1 MLSLTARPLIEATVP
16 VLLAHGE
23 AITRHFYERMFS
35 HHPELKNLFNMGNQA
50 TGDQAQALAGSVY
63 AFAAHMDKPA
73 IIGPV
78 LDRIAHK
85 HVSLGITPAQYTIV
99 GRHLL
104 ASLGE
109 VLGAAITPDIAAAWD
124 EVYWLMATELVAREA
139 RLYQARDWQA
149 GQDWPEMEVVD
160 REEAADGIVALR
172 LRPVDGSPPA
182 GFVPGQYISVAL
194 PIPASGLIQ
203 VRQYSLS
210 DAPGG
215 DTWRITVKRV
225 PHGEGAPPGAVSG
238 QLNDVVR
245 VGDTLRVGPPA
256 GDFQLAGD
264 DRPVVLL
271 SAGVGIT
278 PMLAMLRHLAATQ
291 PARQVVFGY
300 ATTDSLHFPHRDEVR
315 DALGA
320 LQHARQH
327 LWLETPDD
335 AGTDAFAGRMDLDS
349 VDALPDD
356 ADVYLCGPLP
366 FMQLQRRALVARG
379 IPRERIHYEVF
390 GPDLFGELE

>member
-63 AFAAHMDKPA
+63 AFASHMDKPA

-172 LRPVDGSPPA
+172 LRPVDGSLPA

-245 VGDTLRVGPPA
+245 VGETLRVGPPA
-256 GDFQLAGD
+256 GDFQLAGG

-291 PARQVVFGY
+291 PARPVVFGY
-300 ATTDSLHFPHRDEVR
+300 ATTDRLHFPHRDEVR
-315 DALGA
+315 TALGA

-335 AGTDAFAGRMDLDS
+335 TETDALAGRMDLDG